1 MPHNHLTVHL
11 QFECAIRY
19 GKDVCI
25 HVARA
30 PRQS

>member
-11 QFECAIRY
+11 QFECTIRY